1 MSATDAKKS
10 DRIWRQETMSKSKKE
25 ACTKNNAGKGPEEPK
40 VKTAAKPK
48 KALDR
53 SAASKAVWANPALR
67 KKISDAI
74 RKSLAARKAAAA
86 KA

>member
-1 MSATDAKKS
+1 MSATDARKS
-10 DRIWRQETMSKSKKE
+10 DLIWRQENMSKSKKE
-25 ACTKNNAGKGPEEPK
+25 VNLGLEQPK
-40 VKTAAKPK
+40 VKTAAKSAAK
-48 KALDR
+48 NEQKLKLDR